1 MNFLTYCVIFI
12 ACSLN
17 KISRTQQVENKY
29 ITHNAFSCVKCCPT
43 IYNLP
48 SSMQLQIDPI
58 KKWQQW
64 FPCLA
69 LNIKRETLALSKFSI
84 KITNCKSTIFEGLM
98 KDWLCQISI
107 VETNLVY
114 MLLKQFLPV
123 YSVILKLLK
132 YVSFSTHFVLS

>member
-1 MNFLTYCVIFI
+1 MFKEIRRTCKQHHFDLYEYQMYTTHKYLHTNTSIWTLISHFKMNIDFTLIYSCRCCLATFYKKRNILDPMNFLTYCVIFI

-58 KKWQQW
+58 KKMAAVV
-64 FPCLA
+64 PL
-69 LNIKRETLALSKFSI
+69 
-84 KITNCKSTIFEGLM
+84 
-98 KDWLCQISI
+98 
-107 VETNLVY
+107 
-114 MLLKQFLPV
+114 
-123 YSVILKLLK
+123 
-132 YVSFSTHFVLS
+132 FSTQH